1 MARRVVLHVGAM
13 KSGTTY
19 LQGALYKNKALL
31 AERGF
36 LVPGARWRNQIEAVL
51 DVKGRRKHP
60 QGNSVAGAWDR
71 LVAEVDEWDGTALIS
86 VELLAPV
93 GPETVERVARS
104 FKGVTPEIVLSLRDI
119 NRQIPSMWQEL
130 VQNGVDWTWADFLT
144 AVNKSRPGSPERRHS
159 GTGKRFWSE
168 QDMVAIARRWGQAG
182 PLHLVTVPPPGSPA
196 TLLLE
201 RFGVAMGFDPEG
213 MKSPP
218 PKNTSLGSAT
228 VEVLRGLNA
237 ELDRRGLAYPAAMGL
252 RKHVLGKRLMPELTV
267 DDPRI
272 GLQAP
277 RWTPSFT
284 RDQAAELRGLD
295 ATIHGDLDDLAPVD
309 VRGIDPRKVTDKQVR
324 DAAVASYAAL
334 RTDLNKKLADPT
346 IPGEAIDPGEGRK
359 APARAVSALADLVEW
374 SVRREEL
381 VRT

>member
-36 LVPGARWRNQIEAVL
+36 LVPGARWRHQIEAVL
-51 DVKGRRKHP
+51 DVKGHQRHP
-60 QGNSVAGAWDR
+60 QGDPVAGAWDR
-71 LVAEVDEWDGTALIS
+71 LVAEVDAWDGTALVS

-93 GPETVERVARS
+93 GQATVERVASS
-104 FKGVTPEIVLSLRDI
+104 FNGVTPEIVLSLRDI

-130 VQNGVDWTWADFLT
+130 IQNGMDWTWAEFLT
-144 AVNKSRPGSPERRHS
+144 AVNKSRPGSPERRRTKP
-159 GTGKRFWSE
+159 GRRFWSE
-168 QDMVAIARRWGQAG
+168 QDMVAIARRWSQAG

-201 RFGVAMGFDPEG
+201 RFGAAMGFDPAG
-213 MKSPP
+213 MQSPP
-218 PKNTSLGSAT
+218 PKNTSLGAAT

-237 ELDRRGLAYPAAMGL
+237 ELKQRDLAYPAAMGL
-252 RKHVLGKRLMPELTV
+252 RKHVLGKRLMPALTV

-272 GLQAP
+272 GLPAP
-277 RWTPSFT
+277 RWTQSFT

-309 VRGIDPRKVTDKQVR
+309 VSGIDPRKVTDTQVR
-324 DAAVASYAAL
+324 DAAVASYASL

-346 IPGEAIDPGEGRK
+346 IPGEGIDPGEGRK

>member
-1 MARRVVLHVGAM
+1 M

-93 GPETVERVARS
+93 GPETVERVAKS
-104 FKGVTPEIVLSLRDI
+104 FTGVTPEIVLSLRDI

-130 VQNGVDWTWADFLT
+130 VQNGVDWTWSDFLT
-144 AVNKSRPGSPERRHS
+144 SVNKSRPGSPERRHS
-159 GTGKRFWSE
+159 GPGKRFWSE
-168 QDMVAIARRWGQAG
+168 QDMVAIARRWAQAG

-277 RWTPSFT
+277 RWTASFT
-284 RDQAAELRGLD
+284 RDQAAELSGLD

-334 RTDLNKKLADPT
+334 RTDLDKKLADPT

>member
-1 MARRVVLHVGAM
+1 MLHVGAM

-36 LVPGARWRNQIEAVL
+36 LVPGTRWRHQIEAVL
-51 DVKGRRKHP
+51 DVKGHQKHP
-60 QGNSVAGAWDR
+60 QGDSVTGAWDR
-71 LVAEVDEWDGTALIS
+71 LVAEVDAWDGTALVS

-93 GPETVERVARS
+93 GPETVERVASS
-104 FKGVTPEIVLSLRDI
+104 FDGVTPEVVLSLRDI

-130 VQNGVDWTWADFLT
+130 VQNGMDWTWAEFLT
-144 AVNKSRPGSPERRHS
+144 AVNKSRPGSPERRHTKP
-159 GTGKRFWSE
+159 GRRFWSE
-168 QDMVAIARRWGQAG
+168 QDSVAIARRWSTAG

-201 RFGVAMGFDPEG
+201 RFGAAMGFDPEG
-213 MKSPP
+213 MQSPP
-218 PKNTSLGSAT
+218 PKNTSLGAAT
-228 VEVLRGLNA
+228 VEVLRALNA
-237 ELDRRGLAYPAAMGL
+237 ELKQRDLAYPAAMGL
-252 RKHVLGKRLMPELTV
+252 RKHTLGKRLMPALTV

-272 GLQAP
+272 GLPAP
-277 RWTPSFT
+277 RWTQSFT
-284 RDQAAELRGLD
+284 RDQAAELRGLG

-309 VRGIDPRKVTDKQVR
+309 VGGIDPRKITDKQVR
-324 DAAVASYAAL
+324 DAAVEAYASL

-359 APARAVSALADLVEW
+359 APVRAVSALADLVEW

>member
-1 MARRVVLHVGAM
+1 M

-36 LVPGARWRNQIEAVL
+36 LVPGARWRQQIEAVL
-51 DVKGRRKHP
+51 DVKGRRSHP
-60 QGNSVAGAWDR
+60 EGDSVAGAWDR
-71 LVAEVDEWDGTALIS
+71 LVAEVDDWDGTALIS

-93 GPETVERVARS
+93 GPETVERVATS
-104 FKGVTPEIVLSLRDI
+104 FRDVTPEIVLSLRDI

-130 VQNGVDWTWADFLT
+130 VQNGMDWTWAEFLT
-144 AVNKSRPGSPERRHS
+144 AVNKSRPGSPERRH
-159 GTGKRFWSE
+159 TKPGKRFWSE

-201 RFGVAMGFDPEG
+201 RFGAAMGFDPDG

-218 PKNTSLGSAT
+218 PKNTSLGAAT

-252 RKHVLGKRLMPELTV
+252 RKHTLGKRLMPALTT

-277 RWTPSFT
+277 RWTQSFT

-309 VRGIDPRKVTDKQVR
+309 VRGIDPRKVTDTQVR
-324 DAAVASYAAL
+324 DAAVASYVAL
-334 RTDLNKKLADPT
+334 RTELDKKLADPT